1 MGEMIGTDVT
11 PEMVISKEMK
21 PVISKKLYQ
30 DDAKK
35 LQPDVHVHR
44 GKNIYRFLF
53 IEMRC

>member
-11 PEMVISKEMK
+11 PEMVISKEIK
-21 PVISKKLYQ
+21 PIVSKKLYQ